1 MHPRDQWFR
10 IYAYTPGVS
19 GPEVKIDPET
29 KKPVIVLGED
39 GKPRS
44 VWHTPPAWGPVSDV
58 EHVKH
63 PDSYHPDP
71 VVRTGHIRTMM
82 KTGIAV
88 AACGHEHDP
97 RMQFIETAG
106 KPVKPCAGCVK
117 ATKAAV
123 TEHNIA
129 TEALRNATIAKVQA
143 QLAEAKAELAARE
156 AAREARRG

>member
-10 IYAYTPGVS
+10 IYVYTPGVS
-19 GPEVKIDPET
+19 GPEVKVDPKT
-29 KKPVIVLGED
+29 KQPVVVLGED
-39 GKPRS
+39 GKPRA

-58 EHVKH
+58 EHVHH

-71 VVRTGHIRTMM
+71 RVRIKHQRTML
-82 KTGIAV
+82 KSGVAV

-97 RMQFIETAG
+97 RTRIIETAG
-106 KPVKPCAGCVK
+106 KPIKPCPGCAK

-123 TEHNIA
+123 AEHEKA
-129 TEALRNATIAKVQA
+129 AQALRDAVVAKLQA

-156 AAREARRG
+156 ARRA